1 MVAGRGVGEDEGKE
15 YLGSW
20 DRQVNTAI
28 LKMGN
33 QKGPT
38 VQHRELCSK
47 LCGSLDGWGDWG
59 KNRYMCM
66 YG

>member
-20 DRQVNTAI
+20 DRHVHTAI
-28 LKMGN
+28 FKMGN
-33 QKGPT
+33 QQGPT